1 MYFVSGAT
9 SVRAKEVQAMTA
21 ERSRGAGRP
30 TLEEV
35 ALRAGVGRG
44 TVSRVV
50 NGSAQVS
57 PRAKQAV
64 DDAIQEL
71 GYVPNR
77 AARTLVTQRTDSIAL
92 VIFESGERFFAEP
105 FFGRIV
111 QAIST
116 VLVARNLQMVL
127 IIGQVPEERHRLEG
141 YLTRQH
147 FDGALLLSLHG
158 DDPLPSVLEQ
168 RGVATVRAGRP
179 TYVQR
184 GTFVD
189 ADNRGGAREAVQYLV
204 DRGRQCIAAITGP
217 LDMAAGIARLD
228 GYRDVVGDGPVAF
241 GDFSE
246 QSGAAAMSRL
256 LEHYP
261 QIDAVFAASDMMAAG
276 ALRVLRAT
284 GRRVPEDVALIGFD
298 DSVIAC
304 HTEPMLTSVDQPIAE
319 MGREMVRLLLAKID
333 GDEPVDTET
342 VLPTRLVIRGSA

>member
-1 MYFVSGAT
+1 
-9 SVRAKEVQAMTA
+9 MTT

-64 DDAIQEL
+64 EEAINEL

-77 AARTLVTQRTDSIAL
+77 AARTLVTQRTDSVAL
-92 VIFESGERFFAEP
+92 VVFESGERFFAEP

-111 QAIST
+111 QSISS

-127 IIGQVPEERHRLEG
+127 MIAQAPEERSRLEG
-141 YLTRQH
+141 YLTRH
-147 FDGALLLSLHG
+147 HVDGALLLSLHG
-158 DDPLPSVLEQ
+158 DDPLPALLEE

-179 TYVQR
+179 TYADR

-189 ADNRGGAREAVQYLV
+189 ADNRAGAREAVAYLRSQG
-204 DRGRQCIAAITGP
+204 RGRIAAITGA

-228 GYRDVVGDGPVAF
+228 GFRDVVGDGPVAF

-246 QSGAAAMSRL
+246 ESGAAAMRRL
-256 LEHYP
+256 LEHFP
-261 QIDAVFAASDMMAAG
+261 DLDGVFAASDAMASG
-276 ALRVLRAT
+276 ALRVLRQY
-284 GRRVPEDVALIGFD
+284 GRRVPEDVALVGFD
-298 DSVIAC
+298 DSVIAL
-304 HTEPMLTSVDQPIAE
+304 HTDPPLTSVDQPIAD

-333 GDEPVDTET
+333 GDDLGDSEV

>member
-1 MYFVSGAT
+1 MTTERNRAT
-9 SVRAKEVQAMTA
+9 
-21 ERSRGAGRP
+21 GRP

-35 ALRAGVGRG
+35 AVRAGVGRG

-64 DDAIQEL
+64 EDAIEEL

-92 VIFESGERFFAEP
+92 VVFESGERFFAEP

-111 QAIST
+111 QAVSSL
-116 VLVARNLQMVL
+116 LVARNLQMVL
-127 IIGQVPEERHRLEG
+127 MIAQAPEERRRLEG

-147 FDGALLLSLHG
+147 VDGALLLSLHG
-158 DDPLPSVLEQ
+158 DDPLPSVLEE

-179 TYVQR
+179 TYAAH

-189 ADNRGGAREAVQYLV
+189 ADNRGGAREAVAYL
-204 DRGRQCIAAITGP
+204 RRQGRRRIAAITGP

-246 QSGAAAMSRL
+246 ESGAAAMQRL
-256 LEHYP
+256 LEYHP
-261 QIDAVFAASDMMAAG
+261 EVDAVFAASDTMAAG
-276 ALRVLRAT
+276 ALRVLRHY
-284 GRRVPEDVALIGFD
+284 GRRVPQDVALVGFD
-298 DSVIAC
+298 NSAVAR
-304 HTEPMLTSVDQPIAE
+304 HTDPPLTSVDQPIAE

-333 GDEPVDTET
+333 GDETGDSET
-342 VLPTRLVIRGSA
+342 VLGTRLVIRGSA

>member
-1 MYFVSGAT
+1 
-9 SVRAKEVQAMTA
+9 MTT

-64 DDAIQEL
+64 EEAITEL

-77 AARTLVTQRTDSIAL
+77 AARTLVTQRTDSVAL
-92 VIFESGERFFAEP
+92 VVFESGERFFAEP

-111 QAIST
+111 QSISS
-116 VLVARNLQMVL
+116 VLVTRNLQMVL
-127 IIGQVPEERHRLEG
+127 MIAQAPEERSRLEG

-147 FDGALLLSLHG
+147 VDGALLLSLHG
-158 DDPLPSVLEQ
+158 DDPLPALLEE

-179 TYVQR
+179 TYADR

-189 ADNRGGAREAVQYLV
+189 ADNRAGAREAVAYL
-204 DRGRQCIAAITGP
+204 RSQGRHRIAAITGA

-228 GYRDVVGDGPVAF
+228 GFRDVVGDGPVAF

-246 QSGAAAMSRL
+246 ESGAAAMRRL
-256 LEHYP
+256 LEHFP
-261 QIDAVFAASDMMAAG
+261 DLDAVFAASDAMASG
-276 ALRVLRAT
+276 ALRVLRQY
-284 GRRVPEDVALIGFD
+284 GRRVPEDVALVGFD
-298 DSVIAC
+298 DSVIAL
-304 HTEPMLTSVDQPIAE
+304 HTDPPLTSIDQPIAD

-333 GDEPVDTET
+333 GDDLGDSEI

>member
-1 MYFVSGAT
+1 V
-9 SVRAKEVQAMTA
+9 EVHAMTID
-21 ERSRGAGRP
+21 RSRATGRP

-64 DDAIQEL
+64 DDAIAEL
-71 GYVPNR
+71 NYVPNR

-92 VIFESGERFFAEP
+92 VIFETGERFFAEP

-111 QAIST
+111 QAISS
-116 VLVARNLQMVL
+116 VLVARSLQMVL
-127 IIGQVPEERHRLEG
+127 MIAQAPEERRRLEG

-147 FDGALLLSLHG
+147 VDGALLLSLHG
-158 DDPLPSVLEQ
+158 DDPLPAILEE

-179 TYVQR
+179 TYAEK

-189 ADNRGGAREAVQYLV
+189 ADNRAGAREAVTYL
-204 DRGRQCIAAITGP
+204 RESGRRCIASITGS
-217 LDMAAGIARLD
+217 LDMSVGIARLE

-246 QSGAAAMSRL
+246 ESGAAAMHRL
-256 LEHYP
+256 LEVYP
-261 QIDAVFAASDMMAAG
+261 NVDAVFAASDMMAVG
-276 ALRVLRAT
+276 ALRVLRQY
-284 GRRVPEDVALIGFD
+284 GRRVPQDVAVIGFD
-298 DSVIAC
+298 DSVIAR
-304 HTEPMLTSVDQPIAE
+304 HTEPALTSVDQPIAE
-319 MGREMVRLLLAKID
+319 MGREMVNLLLAKID
-333 GDEPVDTET
+333 GDDPEEFDV
-342 VLPTRLVIRGSA
+342 VLPTRLVIRGST